1 MQCRFRLDLLN
12 TKHDI
17 NESSVQR
24 SDAALNL
31 SFCAAAGYGCEKS
44 IDEMLNHLYDA
55 AEMGSVSAQ
64 IVYHRVFATHHRTP
78 RKLERPESA
87 SLSESLG
94 DSEEFAKDGLGPS
107 KQNAD
112 SDDDFEM
119 GEPSPASSKQ
129 DIEEMDSDSEGEGD
143 STYVVADLSAALD
156 KKIEQEDAAPSCYY
170 LEKVRMMEDFLGQV
184 RAPAPLLCR
193 GKLYQGITDEKL
205 LPDVRGIW
213 QTEGIVPPLEV
224 KVMDGSLYEVP
235 ILHHAIVCNMAS
247 LADELLELGVSPESR
262 DIHDGDTALQVAC
275 CYGRAQLTE
284 LLLHRGAKAAVVNSK
299 SKTPLHYLWM
309 FGENEIERIADAM
322 IAAGAD
328 INASMGRFDTTTD
341 DKFYFCFSDTPL
353 HTSVALRN
361 KKAVEVLIERGADVN
376 KRPFENSLTAL
387 ETAVQLHLPE
397 IVELLIHHGAT
408 LYEKGRAGKWAM
420 HYVGRHVR
428 PITRY
433 MESFF
438 LLRKRMADGR
448 VDGFFTVRATNKLQ
462 PKQFVCSCEPRL
474 KKILALIVGMKKT

>member
-1 MQCRFRLDLLN
+1 MQCQFRLDLLN
-12 TKHDI
+12 TKHDT

-31 SFCAAAGYGCEKS
+31 SFCAAVGYGCEKN
-44 IDEMLNHLYDA
+44 INEMLNHLHDA
-55 AEMGSVSAQ
+55 AEMGSESAQ
-64 IVYHRVFATHHRTP
+64 TVYHRIFASHHRTP
-78 RKLERPESA
+78 RKLERLESA
-87 SLSESLG
+87 SPSESLD
-94 DSEEFAKDGLGPS
+94 DSEEFTKEDFGSS
-107 KQNAD
+107 KQDAD
-112 SDDDFEM
+112 SDDDFKM
-119 GEPSPASSKQ
+119 DEPSPASSKQ
-129 DIEEMDSDSEGEGD
+129 DVEEMDSDSEGEGD
-143 STYVVADLSAALD
+143 STYILADVSAALD
-156 KKIEQEDAAPSCYY
+156 KKIEQEDVAPSCYY
-170 LEKVRMMEDFLGQV
+170 LEKVRMMEDCLGQV

-205 LPDVRGIW
+205 LPDVREIW
-213 QTEGIVPPLEV
+213 ETEGIVPPLEV

-235 ILHHAIVCNMAS
+235 ILHHAIVCNITS
-247 LADELLELGVSPESR
+247 LADELLKLGLSPESR

-284 LLLHRGAKAAVVNSK
+284 LLLRGGAKAAVVNSK

-322 IAAGAD
+322 IDAGAD
-328 INASMGRFDTTTD
+328 INASMGRFDTTID
-341 DKFYFCFSDTPL
+341 SKFYFRFSDTPL

-376 KRPFENSLTAL
+376 RRPFENSLTAL

-397 IVELLIHHGAT
+397 IVELLIYHGAT
-408 LYEKGRAGKWAM
+408 LCEKGRGGNWAM

-438 LLRKRMADGR
+438 FLQKRMADGR
-448 VDGFFTVRATNKLQ
+448 ADGFFTVRATNKPQ
-462 PKQFVCSCEPRL
+462 PKQSVCSCEPRL
-474 KKILALIVGMKKT
+474 KRILALIVGMKKA